1 MSYRKFG
8 KNDILIN
15 TLKANPRSEFYI
27 YSSSIYY
34 NNRGAQEGQFA
45 TNVRMTDTGFVN
57 LYEYN
62 IDKGTAPAFSTAD
75 AIAHGGFTGPGTNNY
90 IYPYLSKDSTRV
102 SLHMTSSAVTAEEY
116 AEEFAFGDRIT
127 GSYPQYASIRREFVT
142 TPSASDAGTATDC
155 RKSTTDCA
163 HNYTYMSLR
172 TMLNHYGAL
181 SDHYK
186 VSSSY
191 GNKDV
196 QQLNIIHVP
205 SIFYGNKIKPGTV
218 SLKWYVTGSLIAE
231 VADLKQ
237 NGELI
242 QTSNGIHSA
251 AQSGSVQGVVLYNEG
266 FVILTGSVPITNVN
280 MITLV
285 SGSSTRTEPR
295 WKYWGAGARDGIKDF
310 GMSPNTG
317 TDYSYTFRS
326 ASFGM
331 NFQGETTTETMT
343 LYARANRGEVNFSN
357 NPTSIKYNQ
366 ELLELT
372 SSHIYQENKERLIK
386 NIVTSSY
393 GDYEEAFRRQV
404 YVSKIAVYDEQKNLI
419 GIATLADPVLKDE
432 NEDYVFKLKLDL

>member
-34 NNRGAQEGQFA
+34 NNRGAQEGKFA

-62 IDKGTAPAFSTAD
+62 IDKLSGS
-75 AIAHGGFTGPGTNNY
+75 NNY

-102 SLHMTSSAVTAEEY
+102 SLHMTASAVTAEEY
-116 AEEFAFGDRIT
+116 ATEFGFGARIT

-142 TPSASDAGTATDC
+142 TPSASDSGAATDC

-186 VSSSY
+186 VTSSY
-191 GNKDV
+191 GNKDA
-196 QQLNIIHVP
+196 QELNIIHVP

-218 SLKWYVTGSLIAE
+218 SLRWYVTGSLIAE

-251 AQSGSVQGVVLYNEG
+251 GQSGSVQGVVLYNEG
-266 FVILTGSVPITNVN
+266 FVILTGSVPLTTTNL
-280 MITLV
+280 ITLL
-285 SGSSTRTEPR
+285 SGSSTRKWPR
-295 WKYWGAGARDGIKDF
+295 WKYWGAGCRDGIKDF
-310 GMSPNTG
+310 GMG
-317 TDYSYTFRS
+317 AYAYTFRS

-331 NFQGETTTETMT
+331 NFQGVTTTETMT

-372 SSHIYQENKERLIK
+372 SSHVYQENKERLIK
-386 NIVTSSY
+386 NIATSSY